1 MNVLR
6 IAAAAALFAFAA
18 PVAAPV
24 PAWAAEAE
32 IKFPVQNWSFSGPF
46 GTFDRASAQRGFQVY
61 SEVCAACHAVKQAY
75 YRDLKG
81 LGLEPKQIE
90 AIAGAV
96 MIADI
101 GDDGQPMERKGQ
113 PSDRL
118 RSPFPNERAARAAYN
133 GAYPPDLSVIVK
145 ARAGGADQLY
155 ALLIGYDKAPAGM
168 TVGDGMYYNK
178 YYVGHQIGMPAPLSD
193 GQVEYADGTRASVEQ
208 MSRDVTTFFAYI
220 AEPEMEVRKRLG
232 VKVVLFLVFMT
243 GITYAVKRRVWA
255 DVH

>member
-1 MNVLR
+1 MNFVR
-6 IAAAAALFAFAA
+6 VAAAAALLAFA
-18 PVAAPV
+18 V
-24 PAWAAEAE
+24 PASANAAAEE
-32 IKFPVQNWSFSGPF
+32 IKFPPQNWSFSGPF

-61 SEVCAACHAVKQAY
+61 SEVCAACHTVKQAY

-81 LGLEPKQIE
+81 LGLEPKEIE
-90 AIAGAV
+90 AIAAAV
-96 MIADI
+96 TIADI
-101 GDDGQPMERKGQ
+101 GDDGQPMERPGR
-113 PSDRL
+113 PSDRF

-133 GAYPPDLSVIVK
+133 GAYPADLSVIVK

-155 ALLIGYDKAPAGM
+155 SLLVGYDKPPADM
-168 TVGDGMYYNK
+168 KIGDGLYYNK
-178 YYVGHQIGMPAPLSD
+178 YFTGHQIAMPAPLSD

-220 AEPEMEVRKRLG
+220 AEPESEARKRLG
-232 VKVVLFLVFMT
+232 VKVVLFLLFMT